1 MSLRNF
7 KRITCAWLCVFIIT
21 TFAVEM
27 QSMFYEI
34 RYVTLKESAL
44 DSMDREEVAIN
55 YHNSERRIYGILTS
69 TLNKRSYID
78 IFKTYYGLLIYD
90 DRPSINT

>member
-55 YHNSERRIYGILTS
+55 NHNSERRIYGILTS
-69 TLNKRSYID
+69 NKRNYID
-78 IFKTYYGLLIYD
+78 IFKMHYGLLIYD